1 MVVLIHQSISA
12 EKYSVETVAS
22 HFNNR
27 YMYIIHFIFMLAAE
41 TFSKG
46 SSFSKPFRDI
56 SVANVHV
63 ISYYSSSIYFGTRKT
78 ELDFYFNVRADYR

>member
-1 MVVLIHQSISA
+1 
-12 EKYSVETVAS
+12 
-22 HFNNR
+22 
-27 YMYIIHFIFMLAAE
+27 MLAAE